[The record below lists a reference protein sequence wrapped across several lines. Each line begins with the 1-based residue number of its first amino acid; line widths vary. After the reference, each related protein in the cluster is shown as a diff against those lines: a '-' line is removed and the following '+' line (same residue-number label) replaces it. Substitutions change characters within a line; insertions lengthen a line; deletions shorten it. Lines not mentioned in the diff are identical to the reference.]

1 MPRRLV
7 AALLPARRVEDGVL
21 EGPHQADTALRKRG
35 RKVQGRRSE
44 KRKEER

>member
-21 EGPHQADTALRKRG
+21 EGPHQADTDTE
-35 RKVQGRRSE
+35 E
-44 KRKEER
+44 KGKESAGEEE